1 MTNLIN
7 NNIPLFCNI
16 PKDKLD
22 KLSHKYVNP
31 TFCRKIKA
39 LKDNDR

>member
-16 PKDKLD
+16 PKD